1 MSRQE
6 PANEKLKEVY
16 SAPGGEAARTAA
28 CPDDGEIWAASRG
41 ELSPDRSRELL
52 AHALECAAC
61 EQSWKAAEALAAEA
75 GLAAAATVVPFRSG
89 RRRVAVLLAAAAVL
103 VLALIV
109 IPRVVRKDGPGAGP
123 TWAAGVNTTLWRVG
137 ADGDEPLAGGDSVRP
152 GDRIYLTLDTD
163 APAYVYLINRDQTG
177 ESTALFPIEGA
188 QWSNPL
194 PAGTAHRLPGDTHWQ
209 YDSWEVSSAGGQE
222 SFFVVASAGP
232 LVQLETAI
240 ALLEAAGPVDEFT
253 RGQDPPVRD
262 PRTDPEH
269 REDALSAALQD
280 LTSRTAGGE
289 VIVREI
295 VLENPR

>member
-1 MSRQE
+1 MSRTE
-6 PANEKLKEVY
+6 PENEKLRELY
-16 SAPGGEAARTAA
+16 SAPGGEAARTPA

-41 ELSPDRSRELL
+41 ELSPERSHELL

-61 EQSWKAAEALAAEA
+61 EESWRVARTLAAEA
-75 GLAAAATVVPFRSG
+75 GLGAAATVLPFRTD
-89 RRRVAVLLAAAAVL
+89 RRKVAVLLAAAAVL
-103 VLALIV
+103 ALALIV
-109 IPRVVRKDGPGAGP
+109 IPRVAWKDGSGAGS
-123 TWAAGVNTTLWRVG
+123 TWAEGVNTTLWRVG
-137 ADGDEPLAGGDSVRP
+137 GDGDSPLVEGDSVRP

-194 PAGTAHRLPGDTHWQ
+194 PAGSAHRLPGDTDWQ
-209 YDSWEVSSAGGQE
+209 YDSWEVSSAGGRE
-222 SFFVVASAGP
+222 SFIVVASAKP

-262 PRTDPEH
+262 PRTDPEQG
-269 REDALSAALQD
+269 EDALSAALQD
-280 LTSRTAGGE
+280 LTSRAAGGE
-289 VIVREI
+289 LILRQI